1 MLKYF
6 SPYLLKLDA
15 VYRDQSSFVGLK
27 ARLLA
32 GITLLFLLFTPLNIV
47 KIFMAELPFAT
58 PRIALN
64 LLVALASIL
73 CLRSILNGNLD
84 RAANRLALS
93 LVILVHGAVHFVG
106 ANVVPLH
113 PLSVGIQIFSFDLV
127 FLLFAVVF
135 ASTRIATM
143 VFALVATGH
152 ITFYLFVFPRGDI
165 TPALQVAADTM
176 LRDGIAVMGL
186 LFCLGITLIRMIN
199 SAHQRS
205 DEALNQT
212 RHVNENLER
221 LVAERTRELEKAT
234 HQAMEGSRAKSEF
247 LANMSH
253 EIRTPLNGI
262 IASSDL
268 LMRRTDL
275 SPATIEHARLISESG
290 DLLLNLIGDI
300 LDFSKIEAG
309 QITLEQHSFELLPTL
324 ADTMALMTN
333 RAALGSVQLELSIA
347 PGLSQYLEG
356 DSYRLR
362 QVLLNLIANA
372 VKFTPANGRVDVEVS
387 STSRS
392 ADLIQ
397 LRFEVR
403 DTGIGM
409 DETATTRIFER
420 FMQADT
426 STTRRYGG
434 TGLGLAISYRLVE
447 MMGGRLEV
455 ISAPGKGSR
464 FFFTIPL
471 RAVASAPNAPTALA
485 TLKTDLNLRVLI
497 VEDNAVN
504 RKSLGTQLTQ
514 LGCTFTIALDG
525 EAALS
530 ALQHGLLPDVI
541 LMDCHM
547 PKLDGWETTVRIRQW
562 VTSAVLQ
569 ERKAAV
575 LPIIALTAATYT
587 EERARCLDAGMNQ
600 FVSKPVKLAELQQ
613 ALLPLALVSRRAA

>member
-1 MLKYF
+1 MPNLF
-6 SPYLLKLDA
+6 GSYLQKLDA
-15 VYRDQSSFVGLK
+15 IYQGRPSFVGLK
-27 ARLLA
+27 ARLLV
-32 GITLLFLLFTPLNIV
+32 GITLLFLLVVPLNIA
-47 KIFMAELPFAT
+47 KIIAT
-58 PRIALN
+58 GPLLIGPRILIN
-64 LLVALASIL
+64 LIIGGAAVM
-73 CLRSILNGNLD
+73 CLRSVFRGNLD
-84 RAANRLALS
+84 RAADRLAIT
-93 LVILVHGAVHFVG
+93 VVVGVHGVVQLFG
-106 ANVVPLH
+106 FNVIPVD
-113 PLSVGIQIFSFDLV
+113 PLSVGIQVFACDVL
-127 FLLFAVVF
+127 FLLFAIVF
-135 ASTRIATM
+135 ASPR
-143 VFALVATGH
+143 VATIVFGMVVTGH
-152 ITFYLFVFPRGDI
+152 LAFHMFV
-165 TPALQVAADTM
+165 LQKVDLDPLLQTSADT
-176 LRDGIAVMGL
+176 LIRDGLGVLGL
-186 LFCLGITLIRMIN
+186 LFCLGITLIHMIE
-199 SAHQRS
+199 AAQRRS
-205 DEALNQT
+205 EEALSET

-221 LVAERTRELEKAT
+221 LVSERTHELEKASR
-234 HQAMEGSRAKSEF
+234 QAMEASRAKSEF

-275 SPATIEHARLISESG
+275 APASVEHARLISESG

-309 QITLEQHSFELLPTL
+309 QVALEQHSFELLPTL

-333 RAALGSVQLELSIA
+333 RASVGSVHLELSIA

-362 QVLLNLIANA
+362 QVLLNLVANA
-372 VKFTPANGRVDVEVS
+372 IKFTPAHGRVDLLVS
-387 STSRS
+387 SPARTPDS
-392 ADLIQ
+392 IQ

-409 DETATTRIFER
+409 DDVATARLFER
-420 FMQADT
+420 FMQADS

-455 ISAPGKGSR
+455 VSAPGQGSR

-471 RAVASAPNAPTALA
+471 RSVKSAPNAPVALA
-485 TLKTDLNLRVLI
+485 TLRTDLNLRVLI

-504 RKSLGTQLTQ
+504 RKILGTQLTQ
-514 LGCTFTIALDG
+514 LGCTFTIAVDG

-562 VTSAVLQ
+562 ATSAVPQ
-569 ERKAAV
+569 ERRAAL

-587 EERARCLDAGMNQ
+587 EERARCVDAGMNQ

-613 ALLPLALVSRRAA
+613 ALLPLTLIARRAA